1 MSEQTAG
8 QPGSGPPRRPNAL
21 PPAQPDAE
29 AGTGT
34 APPAPRLERAAEGG
48 LIAGVSRGLA
58 EHLGVDVL
66 LIRAAFVLLTM
77 ASFLGVAAYA
87 AFWILVPA
95 PEAPE
100 PAPGRRRGRDW
111 GQLLAYSAVTL
122 GLVALPWG
130 AAGVVQWALW
140 PFAIGGVG
148 AAILWQQA
156 DRDQRQRWTLPLRE
170 RWLRSL
176 LGLLLVVGGIG
187 GVVVRNVEAA
197 QARSVIVAMLIIL
210 TGVAVIVTPW
220 VVRLWQDLDAE
231 RHERIR
237 SQERAELA
245 AHVHDS
251 VLHTLTLIQRN
262 AHDSREVQR
271 LARSQERTLRT
282 WLYQPRADPDQKFA
296 AAIKELAGEVEDDHG
311 VPIEIVCVG
320 DTTLDEPIGAALQA
334 AREAMVNAAKYA
346 GAPSVSVYAEVEG
359 DEIAIFVR
367 DRGEGFDLDQVPQ
380 DRMGVRESII
390 GRMERNGGK
399 ATVRTEPGEGTEV
412 RLEIKKS

>member
-8 QPGSGPPRRPNAL
+8 ASGVT
-21 PPAQPDAE
+21 PAV
-29 AGTGT
+29 
-34 APPAPRLERAAEGG
+34 PRLGRSAEGR
-48 LIAGVSRGLA
+48 LIAGVCRGLA
-58 EHLGVDVL
+58 AHLGVDVL
-66 LIRAAFVLLTM
+66 VVRVAFVLLTM
-77 ASFLGVAAYA
+77 ASGLGTVAYA

-95 PEAPE
+95 PDKEERAG
-100 PAPGRRRGRDW
+100 GRRRGRDW
-111 GQLLAYSAVTL
+111 GQLLAYVAVTL
-122 GLVALPWG
+122 GLAVLPWG
-130 AAGVVQWALW
+130 AAGIVQWALW
-140 PFAIGGVG
+140 PFAIGGIG

-176 LGLLLVVGGIG
+176 LGLLLVVGGVG
-187 GVVVRNVEAA
+187 GVLVQNVEAA
-197 QARSVIVAMLIIL
+197 QAGSVIIAMLIIL
-210 TGVAVIVTPW
+210 SGVAVIVTPW

-245 AHVHDS
+245 AHIHDS

-262 AHDSREVQR
+262 AADAREVQR

-282 WLYQPRADPDQKFA
+282 WLYQPRADPDQTFA
-296 AAIKELAGEVEDDHG
+296 AAIRETAGEVEDDHG

-320 DTTLDEPIGAALQA
+320 DTPLDEGLRATLQA

-346 GAPSVSVYAEVEG
+346 GAPVVSVYAEVEG
-359 DEIAIFVR
+359 DEVAVFVR
-367 DRGEGFDLDQVPQ
+367 DRGKGFDIDQVPE
-380 DRMGVRESII
+380 DRMGVKESII

-412 RLEIKKS
+412 RLEIKRS